1 MEAADRSADRKAVA
15 VLSAAAREKLRPWA
29 ELDPEKDAEAIFFM
43 AIKELGDME
52 GIPLLIKT
60 MKLDADQ
67 SPRRSKRGSAWS
79 MARSTL
85 HSIVVSLGL

>member
-29 ELDPEKDAEAIFFM
+29 ELDPEKDAKEIFSM

-67 SPRRSKRGSAWS
+67 SRRRSKRGSAWS